1 MAAARRMPPPAN
13 LPSLKAENKGND
25 PNVALV
31 PRDGS
36 GWASSRHD
44 SDPKRWEGE
53 LQPMGGNRREWGSW
67 RQRPQEVGGGT
78 APMGGMGGNGAVIE
92 LYGAAVGLC
101 GAAMLCCGATVEPYG
116 AAVGLI
122 PPPPSPFSSDASA
135 AAPPPSPP
143 PPASQPPAATAG
155 KRPQPEVG
163 VGGDGG
169 GMGGK

>member
-53 LQPMGGNRREWGSW
+53 LQPMGGNGAAGDSDLKRWEGELQPMGGNGGEWGSC
-67 RQRPQEVGGGT
+67 RRRPQEVGGGT
-78 APMGGMGGNGAVIE
+78 APTMGIGAVGDGDTKGWEGDLQPVGGMGGNGAA
-92 LYGAAVGLC
+92 GAA
-101 GAAMLCCGATVEPYG
+101 TP
-116 AAVGLI
+116 
-122 PPPPSPFSSDASA
+122 
-135 AAPPPSPP
+135 
-143 PPASQPPAATAG
+143 
-155 KRPQPEVG
+155 R
-163 VGGDGG
+163 GGTGN
-169 GMGGK
+169 